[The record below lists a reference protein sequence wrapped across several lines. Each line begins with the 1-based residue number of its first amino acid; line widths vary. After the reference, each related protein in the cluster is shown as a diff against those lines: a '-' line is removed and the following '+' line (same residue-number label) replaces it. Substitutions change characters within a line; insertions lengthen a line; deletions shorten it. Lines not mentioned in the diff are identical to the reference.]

1 MNQQIQP
8 TQQPNIPQEPQQP
21 QPSPQPT
28 PQPTIQP
35 GIPQKQGLPTWII
48 IVIVVGAIVVL
59 AGASYGA
66 YWYFASQSTEPSPT
80 DQGGIIPGQ
89 LPSGELDDETADW
102 QAYTNEEYGFE
113 VRYPENWA
121 TDKISQERSVIFYKS
136 NAPKDFYGNIVPVI
150 IIEVKDNTQ
159 QLPVNQW
166 IENNKGNLVSK
177 EGSEMVDGIEGSK
190 IIEKGIVD
198 YLVVY
203 TGKDRIMY
211 RISIPKDSEY
221 LAVFNQ
227 ILSTFKF
234 IEVDETADWQ
244 TYRNEKYRY
253 EIKYPGSWQTTYGFE
268 VIQSIGD
275 EEVINF
281 ADPNNM
287 LNWVS
292 VDVPLGV
299 NIPIENSNNIKINN
313 INFYKSTYGSGSDEE
328 LVVFFAIDKV
338 GTYRFLFSGFY
349 GENSEEFYRNI
360 LSTFKFIE

>member
-1 MNQQIQP
+1 M
-8 TQQPNIPQEPQQP
+8 
-21 QPSPQPT
+21 
-28 PQPTIQP
+28 
-35 GIPQKQGLPTWII
+35 
-48 IVIVVGAIVVL
+48 
-59 AGASYGA
+59 
-66 YWYFASQSTEPSPT
+66 
-80 DQGGIIPGQ
+80 
-89 LPSGELDDETADW
+89 PSGELDDETADW